1 LEAFLVAGFLAAFS
15 FLGLEAFSFFGLS
28 AFSFF
33 GLEAFLGA
41 VFFLGAYKYQTGEYD
56 IKQPLVSS

>member
-1 LEAFLVAGFLAAFS
+1 
-15 FLGLEAFSFFGLS
+15 LEAFSFFGLS